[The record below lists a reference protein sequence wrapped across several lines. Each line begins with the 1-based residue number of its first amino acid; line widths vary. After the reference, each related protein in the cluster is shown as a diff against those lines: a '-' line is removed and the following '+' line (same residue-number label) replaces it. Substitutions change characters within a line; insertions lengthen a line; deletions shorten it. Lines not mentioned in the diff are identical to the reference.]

1 MIGVVAADPTPVIE
15 LVEVTKKLDDDFVL
29 NGVDLAVPPGAITVL
44 LGPSGA
50 GKTVTIKHILGLL
63 KPTKGVVRV
72 EGQDLTKIPEA
83 DLYEIRRHMAVMLQG
98 SLPFSCGL
106 FDSLSVYDN
115 VAYALKERRPNAP
128 PEEIDQITT
137 EHLTL
142 VGLQDHGEKM
152 PREVSAGMK
161 KRTALARALALD
173 ARIVILDDLDA
184 GLDGVR
190 LTLLCDL
197 IRELHEDAD
206 STLLVA
212 THNMKA
218 ARSLA
223 DYVAVI
229 HEGRIVA
236 SGPADDVFASGE
248 PFVRQLVRGETEGP
262 LKLSAS

>member
-1 MIGVVAADPTPVIE
+1 MREDIRVDGPPVIE
-15 LVEVTKKLDDDFVL
+15 LVDVKKKLDDDL
-29 NGVDLAVPPGAITVL
+29 ILDGLDLAVPPGAITVL

-50 GKTVTIKHILGLL
+50 GKTVTIKHIVGLL
-63 KPTKGVVRV
+63 KPWKGVVKV
-72 EGQDLTKIPEA
+72 EGQDLAKISEA
-83 DLYEIRRHMAVMLQG
+83 ELFEIRRRMAVMLQG

-115 VAYALKERRPNAP
+115 VAYALKERRPNWAP
-128 PEEIDQITT
+128 ERIDEVTT
-137 EHLTL
+137 EHLRL
-142 VGLQDHGEKM
+142 VGLQDHGESM

-184 GLDGVR
+184 GLDSVR

-197 IRELHEDAD
+197 IRELHEDAE
-206 STLLVA
+206 STLLVT

-218 ARSLA
+218 ARRLA

-229 HEGRIVA
+229 HDGRVVA
-236 SGPADDVFASGE
+236 SGRADDVFASGE